1 MRMPSYTRRT
11 IAFLFPTLVS
21 AQQTSRNAND
31 GELLPT
37 KVVPFE
43 QLTSRQS
50 GSMKAYQIL
59 NGSTHSGFLLDVHET
74 ELAPGGVPHPPHSH
88 VHEEMLFVREGELE
102 FIRGGRTTLLG
113 PGSCAYI
120 ASNEL
125 HGYRNPGAAPAKY
138 FVLALGTDH

>member
-1 MRMPSYTRRT
+1 MPSYTRRAF
-11 IAFLFPTLVS
+11 AFLFPTLAA
-21 AQQTSRNAND
+21 AQQSSRNVQS

-43 QLTSRQS
+43 KLTSRQS
-50 GSMKAYQIL
+50 GTMKAYQIL
-59 NGSTHSGFLLDVHET
+59 KGSTHSGFLLDLHET

-88 VHEEMLFVREGELE
+88 MHEEMLFVREGELE
-102 FIRGGRTTLLG
+102 FIQGGRTTLLG

-125 HGYRNPGAAPAKY
+125 HGYRNPGVAPAKY